1 MKIKQV
7 LLIVFLLLGGG
18 ILFSPMS
25 AFLIK
30 KSLIDNYA
38 IAQDTDVTNILSESS
53 VDEDIAPFFR
63 SITREEDQQY
73 RGRVIGVPTFAE
85 CPATNLP
92 PLTAFV
98 PSNGKISYRAKAAK
112 SNPEIWI
119 YIPEP
124 SDPTLKTQFS
134 NLSTQ
139 FELTSDTLKL
149 DLHPLK
155 ERITSPPG
163 IIPIKIPITLNY
175 NETEN
180 WSFTIIC
187 DDNDRSAN
195 ILVDGHIERKNVPS
209 PPNGSTPEDKVRYF
223 GDKGLWHDALTTLI
237 EDLCPQNPQRA
248 KLLII
253 RQLSTQE
260 IGLEEYAQEYAQAF
274 IDYCHP

>member
-1 MKIKQV
+1 MKIKLV

-18 ILFSPMS
+18 ILYLPMS

-30 KSLIDNYA
+30 KLIIDNYA
-38 IAQDTDVTNILSESS
+38 IAQDTDVTDILSESS

-63 SITREEDQQY
+63 STTREEDEQY

-92 PLTAFV
+92 SLTAFV
-98 PSNGKISYRAKAAK
+98 PSNGKISYRAKTAK
-112 SNPEIWI
+112 SNPKIWI

-124 SDPTLKTQFS
+124 SDPESKTEFS

-139 FELTSDTLKL
+139 FELTSDTLEP

-163 IIPIKIPITLNY
+163 IIPIKITKTLNY
-175 NETEN
+175 QEIEH

-187 DDNDRSAN
+187 DNNDRSAD
-195 ILVDGHIERKNVPS
+195 ILVDGHIERKNVPP

-237 EDLCPQNPQRA
+237 EDLCPINPTRA

-260 IGLEEYAQEYAQAF
+260 IELEEYAQEYAQAF
-274 IDYCHP
+274 INYCH